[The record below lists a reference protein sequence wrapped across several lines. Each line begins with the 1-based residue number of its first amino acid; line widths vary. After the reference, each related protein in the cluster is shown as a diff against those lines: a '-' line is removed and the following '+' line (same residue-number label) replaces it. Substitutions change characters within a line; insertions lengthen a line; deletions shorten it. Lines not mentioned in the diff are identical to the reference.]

1 MKRYGYMEGGYLRSR
16 LIEPQEY
23 KYTDSKGELHTRR
36 VSESE
41 QIEELPHGWK
51 PVDEIDNS
59 KIGSHGD
66 GFIVVPV
73 PRDLGDYI
81 GYDYIVKRD
90 IKSVLSQI
98 QTLKDALAESDYKV
112 IKCYEASLTG
122 ENPPYD
128 IAALCA
134 ERQVKRDK
142 INKLSNL
149 IE

>member
-1 MKRYGYMEGGYLRSR
+1 MKRYGHMEGGYLRSR

-23 KYTDSKGELHTRR
+23 KYTDSKGELHTR
-36 VSESE
+36 VISESE

-73 PRDLGDYI
+73 PRDLGDHI

-90 IKSVLSQI
+90 IKSVLLQI
-98 QTLKDALAESDYKV
+98 QALKDALAESDYKV

-122 ENPPYD
+122 EPMPYD
-128 IAALCA
+128 IAVLHSD
-134 ERQVKRDK
+134 RQKKRTK
-142 INKLSNL
+142 INELEAL
-149 IE
+149 L

>member
-41 QIEELPHGWK
+41 QIKELPHGWK
-51 PVDEIDNS
+51 PVDEIDNR
-59 KIGSHGD
+59 KIESHGD

-73 PRDLGDYI
+73 PRDLGDHI

-90 IKSVLSQI
+90 IKSVLSRI
-98 QTLKDALAESDYKV
+98 QALKDALAESDYKV
-112 IKCYEASLTG
+112 MKCYEASLLG
-122 ENPPYD
+122 YDLPYN
-128 IAALCA
+128 IEGLHA
-134 ERQVKRDK
+134 ERQSIRDK
-142 INKLSNL
+142 INELEAIL
-149 IE
+149 